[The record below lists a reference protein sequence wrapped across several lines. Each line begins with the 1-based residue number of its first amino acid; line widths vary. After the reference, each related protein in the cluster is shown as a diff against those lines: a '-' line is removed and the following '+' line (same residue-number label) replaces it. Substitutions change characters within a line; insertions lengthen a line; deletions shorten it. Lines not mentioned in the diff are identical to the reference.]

1 MKTSI
6 ILVFTAGIALM
17 FGTHALACGPG
28 GGSKS
33 KSSGGGVGVG
43 VGVNIDLGGIGQ
55 RKREG
60 DPFAPGGGGQPVSRT
75 QKKPQT
81 TRKQHEPSTTSDFAN
96 VELTGEKAKGEIES
110 PKPLNVS
117 DENEEIKP
125 HEPST
130 TSDFANVELTG
141 EKAKGEIEPPK
152 PLNVSDE
159 NEEMQ
164 PPMLP
169 KGEVFTTTPRTTGSP
184 MEQFKAAKDAY
195 RKARK
200 EYLEKQL
207 NWKKIA
213 HDLAGGKNTEEDNKK
228 GHAAYKEM
236 EKLIDQFNS
245 NEGKNLVAD
254 WKSAYDNAV
263 KAGEKTD
270 DYIPPP

>member
-1 MKTSI
+1 MKRGI
-6 ILVFTAGIALM
+6 ILVFIAGIALV
-17 FGTHALACGPG
+17 FGTYALACGPPG
-28 GGSKS
+28 GGKS

-43 VGVNIDLGGIGQ
+43 GSVSVDLSGIGH
-55 RKREG
+55 RNREA
-60 DPFAPGGGGQPVSRT
+60 DPFAVGGGNQPVART

-81 TRKQHEPSTTSDFAN
+81 TRKPR
-96 VELTGEKAKGEIES
+96 
-110 PKPLNVS
+110 
-117 DENEEIKP
+117 
-125 HEPST
+125 EPST

-164 PPMLP
+164 PPVLP
-169 KGEVFTTTPRTTGSP
+169 KGEVFTTTSKTTGSP
-184 MEQFKAAKDAY
+184 MEQLKAAKDSC

-200 EYLEKQL
+200 EYLEKQP

-213 HDLAGGKNTEEDNKK
+213 HALAGGKNTEEDNKK

-236 EKLIDQFNS
+236 EKLIDQFNA
-245 NEGKNLVAD
+245 NEAKNLVAD

>member
-43 VGVNIDLGGIGQ
+43 VGVNIDLGGVGQ
-55 RKREG
+55 RKREA
-60 DPFAPGGGGQPVSRT
+60 DPFAVGGGGQPVTRT

-81 TRKQHEPSTTSDFAN
+81 TRKPHEPPTTSDFAN
-96 VELTGEKAKGEIES
+96 VELTGEKAKGEIEL
-110 PKPLNVS
+110 P
-117 DENEEIKP
+117 
-125 HEPST
+125 
-130 TSDFANVELTG
+130 
-141 EKAKGEIEPPK
+141 
-152 PLNVSDE
+152 NVSDE

-164 PPMLP
+164 PPVLP
-169 KGEVFTTTPRTTGSP
+169 KGEVFTTTPKTTGSP
-184 MEQFKAAKDAY
+184 VEQLTAAKDAC

-200 EYLEKQL
+200 EYLEKQP

-228 GHAAYKEM
+228 GLAAYKEM

-254 WKSAYDNAV
+254 WKSAYDSAV

>member
-1 MKTSI
+1 MKTSSI
-6 ILVFTAGIALM
+6 IVFTAAIALM
-17 FGTHALACGPG
+17 FGAHALACGPG
-28 GGSKS
+28 GGGKG

-55 RKREG
+55 RNREP
-60 DPFAPGGGGQPVSRT
+60 DPFAVGGGGQSVART

-81 TRKQHEPSTTSDFAN
+81 TRKRR
-96 VELTGEKAKGEIES
+96 
-110 PKPLNVS
+110 
-117 DENEEIKP
+117 
-125 HEPST
+125 EPST

-152 PLNVSDE
+152 PLNVSEE
-159 NEEMQ
+159 NEEV
-164 PPMLP
+164 PVLP
-169 KGEVFTTTPRTTGSP
+169 KSEVFTTTPKTTGSP
-184 MEQFKAAKDAY
+184 KEQLEAAKDAC

-200 EYLEKQL
+200 EYLEKQP

-213 HDLAGGKNTEEDNKK
+213 HELAEGTNTEEDNKK
-228 GHAAYKEM
+228 GLAAYKEM
-236 EKLIDQFNS
+236 EKLIDQFNA

-270 DYIPPP
+270 DYIPSP

>member
-96 VELTGEKAKGEIES
+96 VELTGEKAKGEIE
-110 PKPLNVS
+110 
-117 DENEEIKP
+117 
-125 HEPST
+125 
-130 TSDFANVELTG
+130 
-141 EKAKGEIEPPK
+141 PPK
-152 PLNVSDE
+152 PLNVSEE
-159 NEEMQ
+159 NEEV
-164 PPMLP
+164 PVLP
-169 KGEVFTTTPRTTGSP
+169 KSEVFTTTPKTTGSP
-184 MEQFKAAKDAY
+184 KEQLEAAKDAC

-200 EYLEKQL
+200 EYLEKQP

-213 HDLAGGKNTEEDNKK
+213 HELAEGTNTEEDNKK
-228 GHAAYKEM
+228 GLAAYKEM
-236 EKLIDQFNS
+236 EKLIDQFNA

-270 DYIPPP
+270 DYIPSP

>member
-81 TRKQHEPSTTSDFAN
+81 IRKQ
-96 VELTGEKAKGEIES
+96 
-110 PKPLNVS
+110 
-117 DENEEIKP
+117 

-159 NEEMQ
+159 NEEME
-164 PPMLP
+164 PPVLA
-169 KGEVFTTTPRTTGSP
+169 KGEVFTTTPKTTGSP